1 MLDVLQYRY
10 STYDSS
16 KPAAG
21 ILAAIMGIS
30 LIGWI
35 VQSVQIHFR
44 PRRPLILILIANI
57 TLFIEL
63 ILRAAFSTKTNNS
76 KAAYTALTV
85 LLAVSIRMVML
96 SNFDFLTQVDKLKP
110 WITRAI
116 ILGSIFLGITSTVLM
131 IPAGVLAGDPDT
143 LNTALQLKQASS
155 GIVLGMTV
163 LFYPIWFATKT
174 IKKMTKQAIILLII
188 SSLSSLI
195 VSVYLMITSV
205 PKPYAESNKKE
216 FWVYIFQITPNI
228 IALLTW
234 TILHPKRTLK
244 PAEPP
249 TESPTELKKGSS
261 KEEVKTD
268 IDDDV
273 QILRF

>member
-155 GIVLGMTV
+155 GIVLV
-163 LFYPIWFATKT
+163 VKLVKSF
-174 IKKMTKQAIILLII
+174 QNL
-188 SSLSSLI
+188 SLI
-195 VSVYLMITSV
+195 
-205 PKPYAESNKKE
+205 
-216 FWVYIFQITPNI
+216 
-228 IALLTW
+228 
-234 TILHPKRTLK
+234 
-244 PAEPP
+244 
-249 TESPTELKKGSS
+249 
-261 KEEVKTD
+261 
-268 IDDDV
+268 
-273 QILRF
+273 